1 MFLSAAFATAALPND
16 PDPTSDPASAPAP
29 TQSRTSRLLRLLHKL
44 IDYGLELACSLQQTP
59 AVATLIIVARHFG
72 TRDIALILARITRGL
87 QLAGELEAKLVS
99 RPLRKTVD
107 QEFFRMPVD
116 RAPRSAR
123 PAASRA
129 KLPDMP
135 TAEEIAAALR
145 DRPVGD
151 VIADICH
158 DLGIVPAHPLWGE
171 IMTVVAEFGGNLG
184 RFFNDMMDRLCAWST
199 DPSWLTNDVISE
211 RLVQAAAVGAT
222 GPP

>member
-29 TQSRTSRLLRLLHKL
+29 TQSRTSRLLGLLHKL

-123 PAASRA
+123 PAA
-129 KLPDMP
+129 
-135 TAEEIAAALR
+135 
-145 DRPVGD
+145 
-151 VIADICH
+151 
-158 DLGIVPAHPLWGE
+158 
-171 IMTVVAEFGGNLG
+171 
-184 RFFNDMMDRLCAWST
+184 
-199 DPSWLTNDVISE
+199 
-211 RLVQAAAVGAT
+211 
-222 GPP
+222 